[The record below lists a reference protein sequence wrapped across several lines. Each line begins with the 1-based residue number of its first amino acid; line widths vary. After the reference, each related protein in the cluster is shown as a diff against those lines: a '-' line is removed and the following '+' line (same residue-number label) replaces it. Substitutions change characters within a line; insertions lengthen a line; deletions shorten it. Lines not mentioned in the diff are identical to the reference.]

1 MLHRLSY
8 GTFNQHIE
16 NAKTPSDWICYD
28 ESIVKQFCADS
39 SCGFVFTTA
48 GFEDLF
54 TGLLYITNEKNIKKM
69 PYDLPVLLLSGEDD
83 PVGGYGQMV
92 IKAYEVMKDA
102 GLVDINYKLY
112 QKMRHEILNEKEK
125 NIVYEEIH
133 QWLEEAI

>member
-1 MLHRLSY
+1 
-8 GTFNQHIE
+8 
-16 NAKTPSDWICYD
+16 
-28 ESIVKQFCADS
+28 
-39 SCGFVFTTA
+39 
-48 GFEDLF
+48 
-54 TGLLYITNEKNIKKM
+54 
-69 PYDLPVLLLSGEDD
+69 
-83 PVGGYGQMV
+83 MV

>member
-1 MLHRLSY
+1 MLIQVVGL
-8 GTFNQHIE
+8 FLL
-16 NAKTPSDWICYD
+16 
-28 ESIVKQFCADS
+28 
-39 SCGFVFTTA
+39 TA